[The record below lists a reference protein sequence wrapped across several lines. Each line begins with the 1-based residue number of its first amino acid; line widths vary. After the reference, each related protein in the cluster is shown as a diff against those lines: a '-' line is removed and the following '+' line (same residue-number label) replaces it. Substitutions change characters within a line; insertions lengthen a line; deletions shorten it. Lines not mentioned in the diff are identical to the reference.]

1 MVHPRGYGAR
11 IPEASGWTVDR
22 ISRGGPDDPQSKK
35 LYLRR
40 CRERAGDGVTAAA
53 VLLRGEAFRQ
63 GADEL
68 VLCVGPGCENG
79 DAGVGSHHVS
89 IKCRQ
94 LVLRNKSTI
103 GITTE

>member
-11 IPEASGWTVDR
+11 IPEASGGIADCFR
-22 ISRGGPDDPQSKK
+22 RGGPDDPQSKK

-40 CRERAGDGVTAAA
+40 CRECAVDGAPA
-53 VLLRGEAFRQ
+53 VAVPLRGEAFRQ

-68 VLCVGPGCENG
+68 VLCVGSGSENV

-89 IKCRQ
+89 IDAG
-94 LVLRNKSTI
+94 N
-103 GITTE
+103 

>member
-1 MVHPRGYGAR
+1 MVRPRGYGAR
-11 IPEASGWTVDR
+11 IPEASGGIANR
-22 ISRGGPDDPQSKK
+22 FRRGGPDDPQSKK

-40 CRERAGDGVTAAA
+40 CWECAGDGVTAAA

-68 VLCVGPGCENG
+68 VLCVGSGSENV

-89 IKCRQ
+89 I
-94 LVLRNKSTI
+94 NA
-103 GITTE
+103 GN